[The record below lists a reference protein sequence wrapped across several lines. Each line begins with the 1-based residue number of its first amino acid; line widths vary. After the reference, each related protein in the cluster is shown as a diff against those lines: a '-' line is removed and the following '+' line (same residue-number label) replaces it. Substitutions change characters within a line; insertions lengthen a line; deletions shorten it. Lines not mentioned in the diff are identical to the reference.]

1 MRAKPWLDRLLWG
14 IVLAAPI
21 GAWLIGA
28 RWPVRPALAGLAV
41 LEAAVLAALL
51 WKRRLA
57 VRRLSEALPGERL
70 ARERAALARD
80 PWGDLGAARMV
91 ARAGREAERLAAQ
104 LVTAQVQLLS
114 FQDAV
119 RGMAAAGGWDEVVD
133 AVLLHCQRRY
143 RAAAAACYW
152 REEGGGLRGRS
163 LALRDG
169 DLQLSSRRLPHPRQG
184 GLALVLGEGR
194 SLLIGDARQHPLGEE
209 APAALLPGA
218 RSYLAVP
225 LWRSGQA
232 RASGGRIVAGALV
245 LADPE
250 GPAGPDE
257 DVRTS
262 LEALAD
268 AAGLVLE
275 NVSLSERLGQEHG
288 LRDGILQSLASG
300 LVAYDAEGRLLFHNR
315 AALDLLALGSED
327 LARCRPADFCPDLEP
342 PGARLEP
349 LLSGRKSLVSFET
362 HLQRPAGAPLS
373 ARLTVALL
381 RPSGGEQPGLL
392 CLFDDL
398 TSLRAMQDQIRQ
410 LDKLAAIGRFT
421 SSLAHEIRNPLAGIA
436 AGIDYLRRDGGLGAE
451 QREYIKIISQ
461 EIERLDRI
469 IRNLFAVARPGGLM
483 LQERSLAPALDR
495 VLACQGPTAAAKG
508 VGLRLEPPSAWRH
521 VECDEDQMQQVL
533 LNLVKNA
540 VEAEA
545 PGGCVRIVV
554 EADPGEGA
562 AASAGGGRVAGLAI
576 TVENR
581 GDGIP
586 PEEMEKIFEPFYTR
600 KSQGTGLGLFVCYN
614 IVKQHG
620 GTLEAQSEPGGLTRF
635 RLWLPCT
642 QPPAPGGA

>member
-14 IVLAAPI
+14 IVLAGPT
-21 GAWLIGA
+21 GGWLIGA
-28 RWPVRPALAGLAV
+28 HGAAGRALVELAV

-51 WKRRLA
+51 WRRRLA
-57 VRRLSEALPGERL
+57 GRRFREALPGERHSQGRL
-70 ARERAALARD
+70 ALASD
-80 PWGDLGAARMV
+80 PWGDLGAARVV
-91 ARAGREAERLAAQ
+91 ARAGQEAQRLAAQ
-104 LVTAQVQLLS
+104 LVAAQVQLLS

-143 RAAAAACYW
+143 RTAAAACYW

-169 DLQLSSRRLPHPRQG
+169 DLQVCSRRLPDPRQG

-194 SLLIGDARQHPLGEE
+194 SLLIGDAIQHPLGED
-209 APAALLPGA
+209 ASAALLPGA

-232 RASGGRIVAGALV
+232 GASGARVVAGALV

-250 GPAGPDE
+250 DPAGPDE

-300 LVAYDAEGRLLFHNR
+300 LVAYDADGRLLFHNR
-315 AALDLLALGSED
+315 AAMDLLGRGSED
-327 LARCRPADFCPDLEP
+327 LAASGPADFCPELAA

-362 HLQRPAGAPLS
+362 HLQRPAGPPLS

-381 RPSGGEQPGLL
+381 RSPGGERPGLL

-436 AGIDYLRRDGGLGAE
+436 AGIDYLRRDGGLGDE
-451 QREYIKIISQ
+451 QRQYIKIISQ

-483 LQERSLAPALDR
+483 LQDRSLAPVLDR
-495 VLACQGPTAAAKG
+495 VLACLGPTAAAKG
-508 VGLRLEPPSAWRH
+508 VTLRLESPAAWRN

-540 VEAEA
+540 VEAETT
-545 PGGCVRIVV
+545 GGCVRIVV
-554 EADPGEGA
+554 EAGRGEGA
-562 AASAGGGRVAGLAI
+562 AGADGGGRVDGLAI

-600 KSQGTGLGLFVCYN
+600 KTQGTGLGLFVCYN

-635 RLWLPCT
+635 RLWLPCV

>member
-1 MRAKPWLDRLLWG
+1 MRATSWFDRLLWG
-14 IVLAAPI
+14 FVLAAPI
-21 GAWLIGA
+21 GGWLIGA
-28 RWPVRPALAGLAV
+28 RWPAGPALAGLAA
-41 LEAAVLAALL
+41 LEAAVFAGLL
-51 WKRRLA
+51 WRRRQ
-57 VRRLSEALPGERL
+57 VGRRIGQAFPGGLP
-70 ARERAALARD
+70 AHERAAVARD
-80 PWGDLGAARMV
+80 PWGDLGVARSV
-91 ARAGREAERLAAQ
+91 ARAGREAERLAGQ

-119 RGMAAAGGWDEVVD
+119 RGMATAGGWDEVVD
-133 AVLLHCQRRY
+133 AVLVHCQRRY

-152 REEGGGLRGRS
+152 REEAGGLRGRS
-163 LALRDG
+163 LSLRDG
-169 DLQLSSRRLPHPRQG
+169 DLQLLSRRLPDPRQG

-209 APAALLPGA
+209 LPVALLPGV

-232 RASGGRIVAGALV
+232 GAAGGRVVAGALV

-250 GPAGPDE
+250 GPAGLDE

-275 NVSLSERLGQEHG
+275 NVSLSERLGREHG

-315 AALDLLALGSED
+315 AALELLGRSSED
-327 LARCRPADFCPDLEP
+327 LALSRPADFCPDLEP
-342 PGARLEP
+342 RGARLEP

-362 HLQRPAGAPLS
+362 HLRRPAGAPLS

-381 RPSGGEQPGLL
+381 RAAGEEPPGLL

-436 AGIDYLRRDGGLGAE
+436 AGIDYLRRDGGLGDE

-483 LQERSLAPALDR
+483 LQVRSLAPAMER
-495 VLACQGPTAAAKG
+495 VLACLGPTAAAKG
-508 VGLRLEPPSAWRH
+508 VELRLEPPPAWRN
-521 VECDEDQMQQVL
+521 VACDEDQMQQVL

-545 PGGCVRIVV
+545 PGGCVRIAVDAGSGD
-554 EADPGEGA
+554 E
-562 AASAGGGRVAGLAI
+562 AASAAGDGQVDGLAI
-576 TVENR
+576 VVENR

-635 RLWLPCT
+635 RLWLPSA